1 MVAAGFF
8 QDRAGHFPR
17 RGMHA
22 VGFSTVFPACI
33 IPLTTV
39 FGVRAAGAAA
49 EILPVGRHPLAEVSF
64 VWLSFGSFQG
74 ESERADRYGNFYAAS
89 GRFDSA
95 CLGH

>member
-1 MVAAGFF
+1 M
-8 QDRAGHFPR
+8 Q
-17 RGMHA
+17 A
-22 VGFSTVFPACI
+22 VGFLTVFPACI

-39 FGVRAAGAAA
+39 FKLRAAGAAA

-64 VWLSFGSFQG
+64 VGLSCDPFQG
-74 ESERADRYGNFYAAS
+74 ESEGAERYGNFYAAS